1 MASSLSCQR
10 VALISFLL
18 AVAVSRSNAF
28 LPSSLSRGTF
38 TQSPATTRIAGRP
51 KTSSP
56 DRQTTTGLRMGLDLV
71 TYLRTEWISAALC
84 TNQCP
89 RSADVCLQLGTEDGR
104 AVTFIPKTMRT
115 LITSSAESDGKLT
128 VTARRQLKQQADR
141 RKAATIQ
148 YEDQRADDLT
158 EVADESVD
166 IVISLQACE
175 RMRDNGQDWKK
186 SVQEAA
192 RVLKPGGRLLFVEA
206 TTIDGVKYLDYIQN
220 LYTMRVGKDGE
231 VKAEGDGEDEN
242 DIRYPVFDEVGSDGV
257 DLVIVP
263 HVAGVAIKAMDAG
276 LSPAERAAKAAQEE
290 KDRLADLSIAAFER
304 GNKKRRKK
312 KKKKTDEEAVES
324 A

>member
-1 MASSLSCQR
+1 MQ
-10 VALISFLL
+10 
-18 AVAVSRSNAF
+18 N
-28 LPSSLSRGTF
+28 
-38 TQSPATTRIAGRP
+38 
-51 KTSSP
+51 
-56 DRQTTTGLRMGLDLV
+56 
-71 TYLRTEWISAALC
+71 
-84 TNQCP
+84 
-89 RSADVCLQLGTEDGR
+89 
-104 AVTFIPKTMRT
+104 AVTFIPKTIRT

-166 IVISLQACE
+166 IVISLQAAE
-175 RMRDNGQDWKK
+175 RMRDNGLDWKK
-186 SVQEAA
+186 SVQETA

-206 TTIDGVKYLDYIQN
+206 TNIDGVNYLDYVQN
-220 LYTMRVGKDGE
+220 LYTMRVGEDGE
-231 VKAEGDGEDEN
+231 LARPPESDED
-242 DIRYPVFDEVGSDGV
+242 DVRYPVFDEIGSDDV

-276 LSPAERAAKAAQEE
+276 LTPAERAAKAAQEE

-312 KKKKTDEEAVES
+312 KKKTTDEEAVES

>member
-1 MASSLSCQR
+1 MN
-10 VALISFLL
+10 ALIHS
-18 AVAVSRSNAF
+18 
-28 LPSSLSRGTF
+28 
-38 TQSPATTRIAGRP
+38 
-51 KTSSP
+51 
-56 DRQTTTGLRMGLDLV
+56 
-71 TYLRTEWISAALC
+71 
-84 TNQCP
+84 TNQM
-89 RSADVCLQLGTEDGR
+89 QN
-104 AVTFIPKTMRT
+104 AVTFIPKTIRT

-166 IVISLQACE
+166 IVISLQAAE
-175 RMRDNGQDWKK
+175 RMRDNGLDWKK

-206 TTIDGVKYLDYIQN
+206 TNIDGVNYLDYVQN
-220 LYTMRVGKDGE
+220 LYTMRVGEDGE
-231 VKAEGDGEDEN
+231 LAPESDED
-242 DIRYPVFDEVGSDGV
+242 DVRYPVFDEVGSDDV

-276 LSPAERAAKAAQEE
+276 LTPAERAAKASQEE

-312 KKKKTDEEAVES
+312 KKKKKKTDEEAVES

>member
-1 MASSLSCQR
+1 M
-10 VALISFLL
+10 
-18 AVAVSRSNAF
+18 
-28 LPSSLSRGTF
+28 
-38 TQSPATTRIAGRP
+38 
-51 KTSSP
+51 
-56 DRQTTTGLRMGLDLV
+56 
-71 TYLRTEWISAALC
+71 
-84 TNQCP
+84 
-89 RSADVCLQLGTEDGR
+89 
-104 AVTFIPKTMRT
+104 TFIPKTIRT

-166 IVISLQACE
+166 VVISLQAAE
-175 RMRDNGQDWKK
+175 RMRDNGLDWKK

-192 RVLKPGGRLLFVEA
+192 RVLKPGGRLLFTEA
-206 TTIDGVKYLDYIQN
+206 TNIDGVSYLDYVRN
-220 LYTMRVGKDGE
+220 LYTMRVG
-231 VKAEGDGEDEN
+231 EGDESVPEGEGDEN
-242 DIRYPVFDEVGSDGV
+242 DVRYPVFDEVGSDDV

-263 HVAGVAIKAMDAG
+263 HIAGVAIKAMDAG
-276 LSPAERAAKAAQEE
+276 MSPAERAAKAAQEE

-312 KKKKTDEEAVES
+312 KKKADEEAVEN

>member
-1 MASSLSCQR
+1 MQ
-10 VALISFLL
+10 
-18 AVAVSRSNAF
+18 N
-28 LPSSLSRGTF
+28 
-38 TQSPATTRIAGRP
+38 
-51 KTSSP
+51 
-56 DRQTTTGLRMGLDLV
+56 
-71 TYLRTEWISAALC
+71 
-84 TNQCP
+84 
-89 RSADVCLQLGTEDGR
+89 
-104 AVTFIPKTMRT
+104 AVTFIPKTIRT

-166 IVISLQACE
+166 ILISLQAAE
-175 RMRDNGQDWKK
+175 RMRDNGLDWKK

-192 RVLKPGGRLLFVEA
+192 RVLKPGGRLLFAEA
-206 TTIDGVKYLDYIQN
+206 TNIDGVNYLDYVQN
-220 LYTMRVGKDGE
+220 LYTMRVG
-231 VKAEGDGEDEN
+231 EDDELAPES
-242 DIRYPVFDEVGSDGV
+242 DEDDVRYPVFDEIGSDDV

-276 LSPAERAAKAAQEE
+276 LTPAERASKAAQEE
-290 KDRLADLSIAAFER
+290 KDRLADLSIAPFER

>member
-1 MASSLSCQR
+1 M
-10 VALISFLL
+10 
-18 AVAVSRSNAF
+18 
-28 LPSSLSRGTF
+28 
-38 TQSPATTRIAGRP
+38 
-51 KTSSP
+51 
-56 DRQTTTGLRMGLDLV
+56 
-71 TYLRTEWISAALC
+71 
-84 TNQCP
+84 
-89 RSADVCLQLGTEDGR
+89 
-104 AVTFIPKTMRT
+104 TFIPKTIRT

-166 IVISLQACE
+166 VVISLQAAE
-175 RMRDNGQDWKK
+175 RMRDNGLDWKK

-192 RVLKPGGRLLFVEA
+192 RVLKPGGRLLFTEA
-206 TTIDGVKYLDYIQN
+206 TNIDGVSYLDYVRN
-220 LYTMRVGKDGE
+220 LYTMRVG
-231 VKAEGDGEDEN
+231 EGDESVPEGEGDEN
-242 DIRYPVFDEVGSDGV
+242 DVRYPVFDEVGSDDV

-263 HVAGVAIKAMDAG
+263 HIAGVAIKAMDAG

-312 KKKKTDEEAVES
+312 KKKADEEAVEN

>member
-1 MASSLSCQR
+1 
-10 VALISFLL
+10 
-18 AVAVSRSNAF
+18 
-28 LPSSLSRGTF
+28 
-38 TQSPATTRIAGRP
+38 
-51 KTSSP
+51 
-56 DRQTTTGLRMGLDLV
+56 
-71 TYLRTEWISAALC
+71 
-84 TNQCP
+84 
-89 RSADVCLQLGTEDGR
+89 
-104 AVTFIPKTMRT
+104 VTFIPKTIRT

-166 IVISLQACE
+166 VVISLQAAE
-175 RMRDNGQDWKK
+175 RMRDNGLDWKK

-192 RVLKPGGRLLFVEA
+192 RVLKPGGRLLFTEA
-206 TTIDGVKYLDYIQN
+206 TNIDGVSYLDYVRN
-220 LYTMRVGKDGE
+220 LYTMRVG
-231 VKAEGDGEDEN
+231 EGDESVPEGEGDEN
-242 DIRYPVFDEVGSDGV
+242 DVRYPVFDEVGSDDV

-263 HVAGVAIKAMDAG
+263 HIAGVAIKAMDAG
-276 LSPAERAAKAAQEE
+276 MSPAERAAKAAQEE

-312 KKKKTDEEAVES
+312 KKKADEEAVEN

>member
-1 MASSLSCQR
+1 M
-10 VALISFLL
+10 
-18 AVAVSRSNAF
+18 
-28 LPSSLSRGTF
+28 
-38 TQSPATTRIAGRP
+38 
-51 KTSSP
+51 
-56 DRQTTTGLRMGLDLV
+56 
-71 TYLRTEWISAALC
+71 
-84 TNQCP
+84 
-89 RSADVCLQLGTEDGR
+89 
-104 AVTFIPKTMRT
+104 TFIPKTIRA

-166 IVISLQACE
+166 IVISLQAAE
-175 RMRDNGQDWKK
+175 RMRDNGLDWKK

-206 TTIDGVKYLDYIQN
+206 TNIDGVNYLDYVQN
-220 LYTMRVGKDGE
+220 LYTMRVEDGE
-231 VKAEGDGEDEN
+231 TVAESDED
-242 DIRYPVFDEVGSDGV
+242 DVRYPVFDEVGSDDV

-276 LSPAERAAKAAQEE
+276 LTPAERAAKAAQEE

-312 KKKKTDEEAVES
+312 KKKTADEGAVES

>member
-1 MASSLSCQR
+1 
-10 VALISFLL
+10 
-18 AVAVSRSNAF
+18 
-28 LPSSLSRGTF
+28 
-38 TQSPATTRIAGRP
+38 
-51 KTSSP
+51 
-56 DRQTTTGLRMGLDLV
+56 
-71 TYLRTEWISAALC
+71 
-84 TNQCP
+84 
-89 RSADVCLQLGTEDGR
+89 
-104 AVTFIPKTMRT
+104 VTFIPKTIRT

-166 IVISLQACE
+166 VVISLQAAE
-175 RMRDNGQDWKK
+175 RMRDNGLDWKK

-192 RVLKPGGRLLFVEA
+192 RVLKPGGRLLFTEA
-206 TTIDGVKYLDYIQN
+206 TNIDGVSYLDYVRN
-220 LYTMRVGKDGE
+220 LYTMRVG
-231 VKAEGDGEDEN
+231 EGDETVPEGEGDEN
-242 DIRYPVFDEVGSDGV
+242 DVRYPVFDEVGSDGV

-312 KKKKTDEEAVES
+312 KKKADEEAVEN

>member
-1 MASSLSCQR
+1 
-10 VALISFLL
+10 
-18 AVAVSRSNAF
+18 
-28 LPSSLSRGTF
+28 
-38 TQSPATTRIAGRP
+38 
-51 KTSSP
+51 
-56 DRQTTTGLRMGLDLV
+56 MGLDLV

-84 TNQCP
+84 TNQTP

-104 AVTFIPKTMRT
+104 AVTFIPKTIRT
-115 LITSSAESDGKLT
+115 LITSSAEPDGKLT

-166 IVISLQACE
+166 IVISLQAAE
-175 RMRDNGQDWKK
+175 RMRDNGLDWKK

-192 RVLKPGGRLLFVEA
+192 RVLKPGGRLLFTEA
-206 TTIDGVKYLDYIQN
+206 TTIDGVNYLDYIQN
-220 LYTMRVGKDGE
+220 LYTMRVGEDGV
-231 VKAEGDGEDEN
+231 VKSEGDDDDEN
-242 DIRYPVFDEVGSDGV
+242 DIRYPVFDEIGSDTV

-276 LSPAERAAKAAQEE
+276 LTPAERAAKAAQEE

-312 KKKKTDEEAVES
+312 KKKKKTDEEAVEN

>member
-18 AVAVSRSNAF
+18 AAAVSRSNAF

-38 TQSPATTRIAGRP
+38 TQSPAATRIAGRP
-51 KTSSP
+51 KASSP

-89 RSADVCLQLGTEDGR
+89 TSADVCLQLGTEDGR

-175 RMRDNGQDWKK
+175 RMRDNGQEWKK

-231 VKAEGDGEDEN
+231 VIAEGDGEDEN

-276 LSPAERAAKAAQEE
+276 LSPAERVAKAAQEE